1 MRGPDHAWE
10 VGESFLGEV
19 IDIRAELYPGA
30 GVGVS
35 PGNQNSPCAGAEA
48 EAQSVAGERQKP
60 ILGSLA
66 GQFS

>member
-1 MRGPDHAWE
+1 MGDL
-10 VGESFLGEV
+10 GEFLGRS
-19 IDIRAELYPGA
+19 DRYPSGTLSW
-30 GVGVS
+30 GRGVS

-48 EAQSVAGERQKP
+48 EAQPVAGERQKP